1 LHASRGYDAGMS
13 LSKRVITAAA
23 SLAGACAI
31 ALCAAAAGAQQ
42 YPGHRGV
49 PPYTSWQ
56 SGWNTYH
63 YDRAH
68 VILGVVAGFSP
79 YRLTVAARDGST
91 ATIDLKPGT
100 AIFPTGQTPTEGEHV
115 AVLGYWSRGTF
126 IANRVIL
133 RP

>member
-1 LHASRGYDAGMS
+1 MKFSKTVIS
-13 LSKRVITAAA
+13 LAAA
-23 SLAGACAI
+23 AAFASGVV
-31 ALCAAAAGAQQ
+31 LCAATAGAQR
-42 YPGHRGV
+42 YPQGI
-49 PPYTSWQ
+49 PPYTTWQ
-56 SGWNTYH
+56 PGWNQNH

-100 AIFPTGQTPTEGEHV
+100 AIFPTGQTPAEGEHV
-115 AVLGYWSRGTF
+115 AVVGYWSRGTF